1 MRKRRMTRRM
11 SLEDATVRI
20 GKKGSTTFLIDEIAK
35 QLDKRKTVKVKV
47 LNTALRGEATEEI
60 ARKIASETRS
70 EITELRGHTF
80 IIHKPKKS

>member
-1 MRKRRMTRRM
+1 M
-11 SLEDATVRI
+11 EDATVRI
-20 GKKGSTTFLIDEIAK
+20 GKKGPTTFLIDEIAK

-47 LNTALRGEATEEI
+47 LNTALRGEKTEEI
-60 ARKIASETRS
+60 AQKIASETCS